1 MPPTEHIS
9 KKILSALLIP
19 LLAATAAAQWGGPPE
34 HGTSL
39 SPSFSLAGGD
49 LRARRS
55 ELRTSVALGRSGAYA
70 FSLAGGLEHINT
82 SGHGYFP
89 GELYKASLGFSAVN
103 GGVSFSLG
111 ARSDSDRPYNSSS
124 ETDLGFN
131 FTKELGANGARG
143 VWLAGLNY
151 SSRRSFLRGAPIPF
165 VSYRYISDKWTVF
178 VPFMIQ
184 WRPGGDMSYSFRW
197 KPVKF
202 FTLSAAW
209 RPPGPF
215 SAELEGGIGL
225 EQFLLAGRP
234 DTGDAL
240 YLETPFI
247 AFRPAMRLPG
257 RLTLT
262 AEAGWQFD
270 GRYYTGREYNDYGLK
285 TDIDGGAFAGL
296 SLKKSFGAAP
306 AGRGRG
312 DAMRRG
318 AP

>member
-1 MPPTEHIS
+1 MSAPERIT
-9 KKILSALLIP
+9 KKVLAALLIS
-19 LLAATAAAQWGGPPE
+19 LLPAAAAAQWGGPPE
-34 HGTSL
+34 RGTSAT
-39 SPSFSLAGGD
+39 PSFSIDGGD
-49 LRARRS
+49 LHARRS
-55 ELRTSVALGRSGAYA
+55 GLHTSVAMGASGGYA
-70 FSLAGGLEHINT
+70 FSLAGGLEHIRT
-82 SGHGYFP
+82 SGSGYFP

-131 FTKELGANGARG
+131 FTRELGADGARG
-143 VWLAGLNY
+143 MWLAGLNY

-165 VSYRYISDKWTVF
+165 VSYRYLSAKWTVF
-178 VPFMIQ
+178 VPFMVQ

-197 KPVKF
+197 QPVKYF
-202 FTLSAAW
+202 RLAAAW

-225 EQFLLAGRP
+225 EQFLLADRP

-247 AFRPAMRLPG
+247 AFKPSMRLPG
-257 RLTLT
+257 RVLLT

-270 GRYYTGREYNDYGLK
+270 GRYYTGRNYNDYGLS
-285 TDIDGGAFAGL
+285 TDVDDGAFAGL
-296 SLKKSFGAAP
+296 SLKKTFGAAP
-306 AGRGRG
+306 AGRGRPG
-312 DAMRRG
+312 R
-318 AP
+318 P